1 MLKPL
6 KHWDQIIKSA
16 VPEPSIEYV
25 LIVPINVYEVTQF
38 WLSTKITTNWKL
50 ITSRWIFSKNFDNM
64 TLTRF
69 TRFALKIE
77 SYIKSYSLVIYL
89 VILNQLA
96 VDGAFGSYSKA
107 SGGRL
112 ASII

>member
-1 MLKPL
+1 
-6 KHWDQIIKSA
+6 
-16 VPEPSIEYV
+16 
-25 LIVPINVYEVTQF
+25 
-38 WLSTKITTNWKL
+38 
-50 ITSRWIFSKNFDNM
+50 M